1 MADGQMTESTYQQL
15 DTCPRLI
22 AEETAARTAA
32 DATLT
37 SGIVKLIDEGAK
49 NVLNISAAQTQTTN
63 GVTFTVNDDYSI
75 TLTGKNTGSG
85 AAFFSIPVTIPAG
98 LYYFTGMP
106 ESGGSSSYRLE
117 LRSPTATGSVNITN
131 EGDAPVSWGP
141 SSDYTGYF
149 NIRVASGYE
158 FTTAKTVK
166 PMICERW
173 KYAFSSQYG
182 PYRPSLNDLWAMIQ
196 GGTRSLQR
204 GIATTQEETIEERTE
219 AQTERTED
227 ETR

>member
-1 MADGQMTESTYQQL
+1 MKSSTYEQIDALPAQL
-15 DTCPRLI
+15 SDEIETR
-22 AEETAARTAA
+22 EEA
-32 DATLT
+32 DAVQMA
-37 SGIVKLIDEGAK
+37 GIVNLINEGAK
-49 NVLNISAAQTQTTN
+49 NVLNISAAQTQTIN
-63 GVTFTVNDDYSI
+63 GVIFTVNDDYSI

-173 KYAFSSQYG
+173 KYAFSSQYA

-196 GGTRSLQR
+196 AL
-204 GIATTQEETIEERTE
+204 
-219 AQTERTED
+219 
-227 ETR
+227 